1 MKPITY
7 KIEYIQDGQRKTVFF
22 CNPKKARKFAKMLT
36 ENNRKIIKSKPR
48 KERISKKRHQEYNR
62 KNSANSLDK
71 KGIRYYIKA
80 GVKEIKRLLGNLA
93 LKIRTATTSGYV
105 EIIHSDNRGNISRI
119 LRENNYKIEHGK

>member
-1 MKPITY
+1 MKPTTY
-7 KIEYIQDGQRKTVFF
+7 KVEYLENGRWLTVIFTD
-22 CNPKKARKFAKMLT
+22 PKKVRQF
-36 ENNRKIIKSKPR
+36 IKSLKSKNQQVRNSKPV
-48 KERISKKRHQEYNR
+48 KKAKSKKRNQHHR

-105 EIIHSDNRGNISRI
+105 EVIHSDNRGKIYRK
-119 LRENNYKIEHGK
+119 LLDNNYDVKFGK

>member
-1 MKPITY
+1 MKPTTY

-22 CNPKKARKFAKMLT
+22 CNPKKVRKFVKMLR
-36 ENNRKIIKSKPR
+36 ENNRKIINNKPK
-48 KERISKKRHQEYNR
+48 KEIISKKRNQEHR

-80 GVKEIKRLLGNLA
+80 GVKEIKKLLGNLA

-105 EIIHSDNRGNISRI
+105 EVIHSDNRGKIYRK
-119 LRENNYKIEHGK
+119 LLDNNYDVKFGK

>member
-1 MKPITY
+1 MKPTTY
-7 KIEYIQDGQRKTVFF
+7 KVEYLENGRWITVIFTD
-22 CNPKKARKFAKMLT
+22 PKKVRQF
-36 ENNRKIIKSKPR
+36 IKSLKAKNQQVRNSKPV
-48 KERISKKRHQEYNR
+48 KKAESKKRNQHHR

-105 EIIHSDNRGNISRI
+105 EVIHSDNRGKIYRK
-119 LRENNYKIEHGK
+119 LLDNNYDVKFGK